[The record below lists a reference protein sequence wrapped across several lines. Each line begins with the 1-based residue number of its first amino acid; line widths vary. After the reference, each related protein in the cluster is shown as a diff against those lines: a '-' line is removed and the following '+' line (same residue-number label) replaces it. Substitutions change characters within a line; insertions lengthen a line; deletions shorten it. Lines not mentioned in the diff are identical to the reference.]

1 MKEGKGTFGY
11 NAATGEFGDMIEHG
25 HSGSDQGHPSGSA
38 ERGLGVGAVATTE
51 VMIAEAPK
59 EEEHAMVAACRRA
72 AWAEWTCKSIAAGV
86 LLAGMGF
93 RSQGP
98 RGDMIRGAFSFGVP
112 FA

>member
-1 MKEGKGTFGY
+1 MHM
-11 NAATGEFGDMIEHG
+11 A
-25 HSGSDQGHPSGSA
+25 
-38 ERGLGVGAVATTE
+38 AVA
-51 VMIAEAPK
+51 
-59 EEEHAMVAACRRA
+59 A
-72 AWAEWTCKSIAAGV
+72 AWVAWAVWTCKSIAAGV